1 METAGILVLSID
13 YRTITAEDAIAAQ
26 RSEER
31 IGQRKALVTLSSM
44 PPIHSEPSQKGR
56 RREGVTR
63 RLPGNRADRS
73 ARVTRVDDNV

>member
-44 PPIHSEPSQKGR
+44 PPIHSEPSQKRR

-63 RLPGNRADRS
+63 RLPGNPR
-73 ARVTRVDDNV
+73 